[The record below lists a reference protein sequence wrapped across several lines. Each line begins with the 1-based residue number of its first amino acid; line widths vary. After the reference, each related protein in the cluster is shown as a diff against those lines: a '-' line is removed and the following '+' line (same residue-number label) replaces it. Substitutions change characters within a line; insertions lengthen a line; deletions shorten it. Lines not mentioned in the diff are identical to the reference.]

1 MKNLFAVKNHNRIFL
16 KLTRAESS
24 SELFWLPVVHLS
36 VHLSV
41 SKLYTF
47 SSSPPEPLGQI
58 QLVSLGE
65 GDSSCSN
72 KGPHP
77 YPKGYDNTIPV
88 VIKHWGNLKIF
99 FSRITEP
106 ISTKLGTKHPW
117 VKRNQVCSNEGPC
130 PFPKGDNNEIVKMF
144 EEI

>member
-1 MKNLFAVKNHNRIFL
+1 MLGNSPLQPSIQLPSLDSLMKKNINMKNLFAVKNQNRIFFQ
-16 KLTRAESS
+16 LTRAESS
-24 SELFWLPVVHLS
+24 SELFWLPV

-58 QLVSLGE
+58 QPVSLGE

-77 YPKGYDNTIPV
+77 YPKGYDNKIPV
-88 VIKHWGNLKIF
+88 VIIH
-99 FSRITEP
+99 
-106 ISTKLGTKHPW
+106 
-117 VKRNQVCSNEGPC
+117 
-130 PFPKGDNNEIVKMF
+130 
-144 EEI
+144 